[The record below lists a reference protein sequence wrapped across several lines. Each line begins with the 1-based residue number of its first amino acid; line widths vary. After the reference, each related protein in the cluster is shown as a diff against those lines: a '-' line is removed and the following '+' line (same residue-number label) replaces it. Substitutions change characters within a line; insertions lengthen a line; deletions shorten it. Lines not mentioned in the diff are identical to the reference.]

1 MNNFR
6 PFVRRNS
13 KLPEA
18 RGKGF
23 ATQTVQTALED
34 AQELGYRVAIL
45 QASAMGP
52 VYQRMGFQECF
63 PIKIY
68 PWQPLSTFNF

>member
-1 MNNFR
+1 M
-6 PFVRRNS
+6 
-13 KLPEA
+13 
-18 RGKGF
+18 
-23 ATQTVQTALED
+23 QTALED

-45 QASAMGP
+45 QASAMGT

-68 PWQPLSTFNF
+68 PWQPLSTSNF